1 MKTRVLALV
10 LLLSLALTN
19 TGYGSSKTEKINQGK
34 ATQVNAPATDNGM
47 MIVAKVTIK
56 PEKIKDFIAVGKEM
70 VEKSNKESGCKSYQL
85 YQDPFNSNKFVF
97 VEEYKNQAAIDAHFA
112 ADYFKAFGPKMK
124 DLVAEPTKIKIITV
138 AKEVNQ

>member
-10 LLLSLALTN
+10 LLLSLVLVN
-19 TGYGSSKTEKINQGK
+19 SGYSSTVTDKTSQNKD
-34 ATQVNAPATDNGM
+34 TQVKAPEAGNGM

-56 PEKIKDFIAVGKEM
+56 PEKIKDFIVVGKEM

-112 ADYFKAFGPKMK
+112 ADYFKAFGPKIK
-124 DLVAEPTKIKIITV
+124 DLVSEPTKIKIITV